1 VIQPEPD
8 AWDKKV
14 PCCFKNLNSAG
25 AREIIRGNLAHYLRL
40 TNFDTVF
47 KTTNDTHE
55 YSFECIRDEAN
66 AIRDNLHLILTSSY
80 TNVWLTVDTYP
91 LHKLQEQLFSDKR
104 TNQHQPAHVLFG
116 FGSMYST
123 HLFYDH
129 TKPFRY
135 TGTIRVWK
143 EGSRVISLR
152 LDIKSS
158 NIRIII
164 PIQYIQKTL
173 LVNTGHDNQPIQII
187 LMLNSAVKIEHLDIN
202 KKPQYRYVL
211 IDL

>member
-8 AWDKKV
+8 GWDKKV
-14 PCCFKNLNSAG
+14 PCCFKNLDSAD
-25 AREIIRGNLAHYLRL
+25 AREIIRGNLAYYLRL

-55 YSFECIRDEAN
+55 YSFECSRDEAN
-66 AIRDNLHLILTSSY
+66 SIRNNLHLILTSSY
-80 TNVWLTVDTYP
+80 INVWLTVDTYP
-91 LHKLQEQLFSDKR
+91 LHKLHEQLFSDKR
-104 TNQHQPAHVLFG
+104 TNQHQRANVLFG
-116 FGSMYST
+116 FGSMHST

-129 TKPFRY
+129 TKPFRH
-135 TGTIRVWK
+135 TGAIKVWMEGPRVK
-143 EGSRVISLR
+143 SLR
-152 LDIKSS
+152 LDIKTS

-164 PIQYIQKTL
+164 PIQYVQKTL

-187 LMLNSAVKIEHLDIN
+187 LMLNSAVKIEEKDIN
-202 KKPQYRYVL
+202 KKSQYRYAL